1 METANTAGTTEEYAK
16 WRNRLVIKETAARAD
31 LVLVLD
37 LDLVLEATETAT
49 RLKKA
54 DTLDPKQ
61 KMDMQA

>member
-37 LDLVLEATETAT
+37 LDLVLEVTETT
-49 RLKKA
+49 RRLEKV
-54 DTLDPKQ
+54 DTLDPKE
-61 KMDMQA
+61 KMDMLA